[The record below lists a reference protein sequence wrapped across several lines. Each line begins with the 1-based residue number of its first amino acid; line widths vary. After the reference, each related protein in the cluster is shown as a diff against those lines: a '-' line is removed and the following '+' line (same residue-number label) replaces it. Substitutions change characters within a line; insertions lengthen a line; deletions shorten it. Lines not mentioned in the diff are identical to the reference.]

1 MSKDKRDRQLDRL
14 EDAIQEAHRK
24 VISGRVRDEENRLA
38 GRRPPLHFGGSG
50 ESPYGGGVVEANV
63 P

>member
-1 MSKDKRDRQLDRL
+1 MSEDKRDRQLDRL

-38 GRRPPLHFGGSG
+38 GRRPPTPFRG
-50 ESPYGGGVVEANV
+50 
-63 P
+63 